1 MGKEQG
7 EERGKIE
14 IGRCKI
20 GTTKTKTEM
29 EGGV

>member
-20 GTTKTKTEM
+20 GMTETEM